1 MTLHIIVLII
11 VFCIFFGTVKMRLK
25 NPLVFFSQKEM
36 DRALSDNEDEIPEH
50 TYRDRVSAAWHIIR
64 GKGFL
69 LRIKK

>member
-1 MTLHIIVLII
+1 
-11 VFCIFFGTVKMRLK
+11 MRLK